1 MYEGM
6 SFIYLR
12 TGTSLTY
19 TQVIVQILNLT
30 HVIDGQLRQDNL
42 EQVNFN
48 RDFEKKNSW
57 LAQDSNP

>member
-1 MYEGM
+1 MLGPASG
-6 SFIYLR
+6 SFIYAR
-12 TGTSLTY
+12 IGAS
-19 TQVIVQILNLT
+19 LT

-48 RDFEKKNSW
+48 RDFERKNSW